1 MYLGESF
8 GIFSLIYSNNH
19 RLIMPQQ
26 DPPISLFSL
35 EPAVDR
41 RPLTVSPNTPLLEV
55 ITIMGKAHSSC
66 ALPGLGLPL
75 DALLISQ
82 ARSSTILVTQE
93 SQLLGIFTQKEA
105 LELLVSGRNLAR
117 LTIAQVMSPPVI
129 TLTESE
135 EPDIFAALSLL
146 RQHQISYLPVVGD
159 RGQLTGL
166 VTYESIR
173 QPLPLDELLKSK
185 QLAEVISTSLISAP
199 ATTSILDLAGL
210 MAQHQVEFAVLTEA
224 PDHSLPVGIVAQSD
238 TIDLFC
244 LELDLSQLQARSVMG
259 TPLLCLA
266 ADESVLAAYW
276 QMQQEKVQQ
285 VVVSEPS
292 GNLLGIVT
300 FSSFLTTL
308 ELEAMRKTVEQLQ
321 QSIERFEAQKGQP
334 SPSSFVIPEPEI
346 PETRSEL
353 LKQLKCS
360 RILTAMG
367 LSIRES
373 LNLDEI
379 LNRAVDEVRQFLQ
392 TDRTIVYRFNP
403 DFSGTV
409 VVESVAQGLRPALNS
424 TIQDTCFGK
433 NYAEAYKQGRTQV
446 TEDIYTAGLTQCHID
461 ILVLYDIRASL
472 VVPILQ
478 GEHLWGLLCA
488 YHCSG
493 PRSWRDF
500 ELDLLKQ
507 LATHMAIAIQ
517 QSELY
522 QQLETELAERKRAEE
537 QLKLSLRE
545 KEILL
550 KEVHHRVKNNLQII
564 SSLLRLQSDYIQDE
578 RALASFK
585 DSQNRIRSMALIHE
599 KLYQS
604 KDLVRIDFAE
614 YLRDLTSNLLHSYA
628 ANVREITLNIDVGEI
643 WLTID
648 TAISCGLI
656 INELVSNSL
665 KHAFPN
671 ASSENKVE
679 IVLRPISDNNFRL
692 IVSDNGVGFPQD
704 IDFQNTESLGLQL
717 VCTFVEQLEGTIDL
731 ERTQGTTFIITFKEL
746 GAAGRIQQNG

>member
-1 MYLGESF
+1 
-8 GIFSLIYSNNH
+8 
-19 RLIMPQQ
+19 MPQQ
-26 DPPISLFSL
+26 DPSISLLSL
-35 EPAVDR
+35 EPAIDR
-41 RPLTVSPNTPLLEV
+41 RPLTVSPDTPLLEV

-66 ALPGLGLPL
+66 VLPGLGLPL

-82 ARSSTILVTQE
+82 ARGSTILVTQG

-105 LELLVSGRNLAR
+105 VELIASGRNLDL

-129 TLTESE
+129 VLTESE
-135 EPDIFAALSLL
+135 ESDIFEALSLL
-146 RQHQISYLPVVGD
+146 RQYQISHLPVVD
-159 RGQLTGL
+159 ERGQLTGL
-166 VTYESIR
+166 VTYNSIH
-173 QPLPLDELLKSK
+173 QPLPLDELLKSR

-199 ATTSILDLAGL
+199 ETTSILDLARL
-210 MAQHQVEFAVLTEA
+210 MAQHKVDFGVLTKA
-224 PDHSLPVGIVAQSD
+224 PDHSLPIGIVAQP
-238 TIDLFC
+238 DLIELFA
-244 LELDLSQLQARSVMG
+244 LELDLSQIQARTVMS
-259 TPLLCLA
+259 TPLLYLD

-285 VVVSEPS
+285 VIVSEPS
-292 GNLLGIVT
+292 GSLLGIVT
-300 FSSFLTTL
+300 FCSFLTTL

-321 QSIERFEAQKGQP
+321 QSIERFEAQKRHP
-334 SPSSFVIPEPEI
+334 SPSSFVTPELEV

-353 LKQLKCS
+353 LEQLKCS
-360 RILTAMG
+360 RILTAMA
-367 LSIRES
+367 LRIRES

-379 LNRAVDEVRQFLQ
+379 LKTAVDEVQQFLK
-392 TDRTIVYRFNP
+392 TDRTIVYCFNS
-403 DFSGTV
+403 DFSGKV
-409 VVESVAQGLRPALNS
+409 VVESVAEGLRPALNS

-446 TEDIYTAGLTQCHID
+446 IEDIYTAGLTQCHID
-461 ILVLYDIRASL
+461 ILVFYDIRASL

-488 YHCSG
+488 YNCSG

-564 SSLLRLQSDYIQDE
+564 SSLLRLQSDYIQDK

-604 KDLVRIDFAE
+604 KDLVKIDFAE
-614 YLRDLTSNLLHSYA
+614 YLRDLTSNLLHSYG
-628 ANVREITLNIDVGEI
+628 ANAQEITLNINVNEI
-643 WLTID
+643 WFTID

-665 KHAFPN
+665 KHAFPH

-679 IVLRPISDNNFRL
+679 IDIRPISDNNFRL
-692 IVSDNGVGFPQD
+692 VVSDNGIGFPQD

-717 VCTFVEQLEGTIDL
+717 VCTFVEQLEGTIEL
-731 ERTQGTTFIITFKEL
+731 ELTGGTTFIITFEEL
-746 GAAGRIQQNG
+746 GAAGRIKKNG